1 MAILADFGVIPSAGG
16 IIQPQIKN
24 RWKVSFLG
32 IGNQSQGQISN
43 ILTLQAIQGD
53 RPKLEF
59 EEIELHRYNSRG
71 WIAGKHNWSPSS
83 WTFESDLGG
92 RVSQILQDQL
102 ERQQT
107 IIAPTGSPSGV
118 MATAQGGEDYKFA
131 MICEML
137 DGNTTAVE
145 SWAYEGVWIQ
155 NIDYGDLDYSAS
167 EAVKI
172 VVSFR
177 YDHAR
182 QLICGI
188 DKNATGGESG
198 MQAGC

>member
-16 IIQPQIKN
+16 IIHPQTKYKW
-24 RWKVSFLG
+24 RVRFLN
-32 IGNQSQGQISN
+32 IGGEGEGSMSE
-43 ILTLQAIQGD
+43 ILTLQAVQGD

-59 EEIELHRYNSRG
+59 EEIELHRYNSRA
-71 WIAGKHNWSPSS
+71 WIAGKHNWSAAV

-92 RVSQILQDQL
+92 RVSQIFQDQL

-107 IIAPTGSPSGV
+107 IIAPYGSPSGV
-118 MATAQGGEDYKFA
+118 MASAQGGEDYKFA

-137 DGNTTAVE
+137 DGDVTPVE
-145 SWAYEGVWIQ
+145 SWAYEGVFIQ
-155 NIDYGDLDYSAS
+155 NIDYGDVDYSVS

-172 VVSFR
+172 AVTFR

-182 QLICGI
+182 QLVCGI
-188 DKNATGGESG
+188 DKSATGGASG
-198 MQAGC
+198 LRSGC